1 MSKNFLLPVVALA
14 LAASSCTK
22 HDVIGHNQSGFVDP
36 TLVNFSAYA
45 GKSRAA
51 STTAETF
58 KEFQVYGYRGEL
70 GADASIVW
78 DSEKPTLLMD
88 NVKVSKTSDVWE
100 TLSPTPWPA
109 EGTHVQFFAF
119 SPAASDASG

>member
-1 MSKNFLLPVVALA
+1 MSKKFLLPVVALA

-58 KEFQVYGYRGEL
+58 KDFYVYGYQGTPDITWES
-70 GADASIVW
+70 G
-78 DSEKPTLLMD
+78 KPT
-88 NVKVSKTSDVWE
+88 
-100 TLSPTPWPA
+100 
-109 EGTHVQFFAF
+109 
-119 SPAASDASG
+119 